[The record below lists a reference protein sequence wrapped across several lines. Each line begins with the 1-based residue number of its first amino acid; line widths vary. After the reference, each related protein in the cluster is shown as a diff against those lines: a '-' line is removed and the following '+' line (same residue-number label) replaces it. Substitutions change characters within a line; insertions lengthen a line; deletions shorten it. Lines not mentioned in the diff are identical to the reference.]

1 MIEMIWESAALTD
14 KGRKRKHNEDAI
26 TALPRDGIFVVADGM
41 GGHAAGD
48 VASRMLT
55 ESVATMSCDASFP
68 SLVDRFDDTM
78 IQINRRIRSHAD
90 EHFGGKTM
98 GCTVVALLV
107 QGEVG
112 VCMWAGDSRL
122 YRVRDGEMVQV
133 SRDHDPLEE
142 LVESGALTPEEA
154 DDHPDSSVITRAVGG
169 SPDLHLDII
178 TFDVQPEDVYLLCS
192 DGLYRE
198 VDRDEIHQMLGNEEP
213 VDRTADKMMNL
224 ALERGA
230 RDNVSVIVVRCREES
245 EG

>member
-14 KGRKRKHNEDAI
+14 RGRKRKHNEDALV
-26 TALPRDGIFVVADGM
+26 ALPRNGVFVVADGM

-48 VASRMLT
+48 VASQMLT
-55 ESVATMSCDASFP
+55 DAVAAMGTDIPFP
-68 SLVDRFDDTM
+68 SFVDRFDDTM
-78 IQINRRIRSHAD
+78 IGVNRQIRAHAD

-98 GCTVVALLV
+98 GSTVVAMLV

-122 YRVRDGEMVQV
+122 YRVRDGEMLQV
-133 SRDHDPLEE
+133 SRDHDPLED
-142 LVESGALTPEEA
+142 LVESGQLTPEEA

-178 TFDVQPEDVYLLCS
+178 TFDVLPGDVYLLCS

-198 VDRDEIHQMLGNEEP
+198 VERDELHQVLGNEDP
-213 VDRTADKMMNL
+213 VDGTADRLMNL

-230 RDNVSVIVVRCREES
+230 RDNISLIVARCREKDDD
-245 EG
+245 

>member
-26 TALPRDGIFVVADGM
+26 AALPRDGVFVVADGM

-55 ESVATMSCDASFP
+55 EAVETIGTDVSFP
-68 SLVDRFDDTM
+68 TLVERFDDTM
-78 IQINRRIRSHAD
+78 IEINRQIRAHAD

-98 GCTVVALLV
+98 GCTVVAMLV
-107 QGEVG
+107 EGEVG

-142 LVESGALTPEEA
+142 LVESGTLTPEEA

-169 SPDLHLDII
+169 LQDLHLDII
-178 TFDVQPEDVYLLCS
+178 AFDVLPEDVYLLCS

-198 VDRDEIHQMLGNEEP
+198 VERDELHQMLGNEEP
-213 VDRTADKMMNL
+213 VDRTAGRLMNL

-230 RDNVSVIVVRCREES
+230 RDNVSLIVVRCREES
-245 EG
+245 DD

>member
-14 KGRKRKHNEDAI
+14 KGRKRKHNEDALI
-26 TALPRDGIFVVADGM
+26 ALPRDGVFVVADGM

-55 ESVATMSCDASFP
+55 EAVATMSTDASFP
-68 SLVDRFDDTM
+68 TLVDRFDDTM
-78 IQINRRIRSHAD
+78 IEINRQIRSHAD

-98 GCTVVALLV
+98 GCTVVAMLAA
-107 QGEVG
+107 GEGG

-178 TFDVQPEDVYLLCS
+178 AFDVQPGDVYLLCS

-198 VDRDEIHQMLGNEEP
+198 VERDEIHQMLGNEEP

-224 ALERGA
+224 SLERGA
-230 RDNVSVIVVRCREES
+230 RDNVSLIVVRCRETENN
-245 EG
+245 